1 MTKKPPAYTLHD
13 ALSNAD
19 ARALYRRM
27 EAWLEKTDTRWQHLA
42 AAAGL
47 SASIRSV
54 VLVQGKGMRL
64 KTHDALVRAMEA
76 NPDGIPAPS
85 APVRMLMSESDT
97 AKAASE
103 IRDYLNRTETHPS
116 RLAAAIGVPTAS
128 LHRVLREAKRLS
140 ANTAAQYRRAME
152 KHPEGMGS
160 TPVNG
165 SANDNLGEGEI
176 QRRRDEVRRERE
188 QRALSHLQ
196 AEKAGINGKRAGSMR
211 PVWEMLA

>member
-1 MTKKPPAYTLHD
+1 MANKVPAYTFHD
-13 ALSNAD
+13 ALSNAE
-19 ARALYRRM
+19 ARALYRRI

-64 KTHDALVRAMEA
+64 KTHDALVYAMEA
-76 NPDGIPAPS
+76 NPNGIPAPS

-97 AKAASE
+97 AKAAAE
-103 IRDYLNRTETHPS
+103 IRDYLKRTETHPS

-165 SANDNLGEGEI
+165 SANDNLGESEI
-176 QRRRDEVRRERE
+176 QRKRE
-188 QRALSHLQ
+188 QRALWHLQ
-196 AEKAGINGKRAGSMR
+196 AEKPGINGKRAGSMR
-211 PVWEMLA
+211 PVWEMPA